1 MLEEREENMGIENV
15 LKKCGFDKD
24 TDNYQLTKAFHEDIM
39 FKEIYIDIYSDN
51 PFDNTSRPM
60 LLLRRYEREPIILNN
75 DEYLIIEEKNNG
87 CNCIMN
93 ISFDSIKDVYFKKS
107 NENSFD
113 CIFNCQNIYYKITI
127 LE

>member
-1 MLEEREENMGIENV
+1 MSIEKVLE
-15 LKKCGFDKD
+15 KCGFDKD
-24 TDNYQLTKAFHEDIM
+24 TDNCQLIKAFHENIM

-60 LLLRRYEREPIILNN
+60 LLLRRHEKEPVVLSDN
-75 DEYLIIEEKNNG
+75 EYFIIEERNNG

-93 ISFDSIKDVYFKKS
+93 ISFDSIKDVYFRRS
-107 NENSFD
+107 INDGFD
-113 CIFNCQNIYYKITI
+113 CVFNCQNIYYKITI